1 LTSEQS
7 EIEWGIMTKQDARS
21 LSQES
26 QKDLR
31 MRVVHAIVEGMKQ
44 TEAVRVF
51 QVSRAAI
58 CKWMKQYREGGWKAL
73 RSRPKGRPKSS
84 SRLKGWQA
92 AQVVRTI
99 TDRTPDQLKLPF
111 VLWTRE
117 AVRDL
122 LEQRFGV
129 RVSLMTVGRWLRRW
143 GFTPQKPRRRAW
155 EQDCEEVKRWLEE
168 EYPRVRAAAKQENA
182 EIHWGDEMGLR
193 SDHQAG
199 TSYGRKGE
207 TPVIPGTGQRWRC
220 NVISSI
226 TNRGTLRFLVFK
238 GRFTADVFVGFLKRV
253 VRSVARKVYLVV
265 DSHPVHLSGAV
276 DKWVQDHRNRIR
288 LIFLPKYSPDLN
300 PDEFL
305 NHDVKQNAVG
315 RQRASSR
322 EDMMANVRGYLWSTQ
337 KQPDI
342 VQKFFHAPSVRYAME

>member
-1 LTSEQS
+1 
-7 EIEWGIMTKQDARS
+7 
-21 LSQES
+21 
-26 QKDLR
+26 
-31 MRVVHAIVEGMKQ
+31 MRVVRAIVDGMKQ

-58 CKWMKQYREGGWKAL
+58 CKWMKLYREGGWAAL
-73 RSRPKGRPKSS
+73 RSHPKGRPKLP

-92 AQVVRTI
+92 GQVVRAI
-99 TDRTPDQLKLPF
+99 TDRTPEQLKLPF

-122 LEQRFGV
+122 IAQRFGV

-155 EQDCEEVKRWLEE
+155 EQDSAEVKRWLEE
-168 EYPRVRAAAKQENA
+168 EYPLVRAEAKREKA

-199 TSYGRKGE
+199 TSYGRRGE
-207 TPVIPGTGQRWRC
+207 TPVIEGTGQRWRC

-238 GRFTADVFVGFLKRV
+238 GRFVSDVFIGFLKRL
-253 VRSVARKVYLVV
+253 VRSTARKVYLVV
-265 DSHPVHLSGAV
+265 DSHPVHLSRAV
-276 DKWVQDHRNRIR
+276 DTWVTDHADRLR
-288 LIFLPKYSPDLN
+288 LIFLPKYSPELN

-315 RQRASSR
+315 RRRASSR
-322 EDMMANVRGYLWSTQ
+322 EDMVANVRGYLRSTQ
-337 KQPDI
+337 KRPD
-342 VQKFFHAPSVRYAME
+342 VVRNFFHAPSVRYAME

>member
-1 LTSEQS
+1 
-7 EIEWGIMTKQDARS
+7 
-21 LSQES
+21 
-26 QKDLR
+26 
-31 MRVVHAIVEGMKQ
+31 MRVVRAIVDGMKQ

-58 CKWMKQYREGGWKAL
+58 CKWMKLYREGGWAAL
-73 RSRPKGRPKSS
+73 RSRPKGRPKSP

-92 AQVVRTI
+92 GQVVRAI
-99 TDRTPDQLKLPF
+99 TDRTPEQWKLPF

-122 LEQRFGV
+122 IAQRFGV

-155 EQDCEEVKRWLEE
+155 EQDSAEVKRWLEE
-168 EYPRVRAAAKQENA
+168 EYPLVRAEAKREKA

-199 TSYGRKGE
+199 TSYGRRGE
-207 TPVIPGTGQRWRC
+207 TPVIEGTGQRWRC

-238 GRFTADVFVGFLKRV
+238 GRFASDVFIGFLKRL
-253 VRSVARKVYLVV
+253 VRSTARKVYLVV
-265 DSHPVHLSGAV
+265 DSHPVHVSRAV
-276 DKWVQDHRNRIR
+276 DKWVTDHADRLR
-288 LIFLPKYSPDLN
+288 LIFLPKYSPELN

-315 RQRASSR
+315 RRRASSR
-322 EDMMANVRGYLWSTQ
+322 EDMVANVRGYLRSTQ
-337 KQPDI
+337 KRPE
-342 VQKFFHAPSVRYAME
+342 VVRNFFHAPSVRYAME